1 MKKIIF
7 IIIAVV
13 AVAFIGKKISQV
25 ALPDFPDDKAD
36 LILYWGKGCPH
47 CENVKKYVRDNDL
60 DSKLKIA
67 YREVYYDNG
76 NQTKLEETAKLCP
89 EIDASQGIGVPLA
102 FDPKEKKCIL
112 GDTPTIDWLKSKTE
126 VKN

>member
-1 MKKIIF
+1 MKKIL
-7 IIIAVV
+7 IIILIVV
-13 AVAFIGKKISQV
+13 GFAFAGKKLYQI
-25 ALPDFPDDKAD
+25 ALPDYPDSQAD

-47 CENVKKYVRDNDL
+47 CENVKKYIRENSL

-76 NQTKLEETAKLCP
+76 NQTKLEETTKLCP
-89 EIDASQGIGVPLA
+89 EIDTSQGIGVPLS

-112 GDTPTIDWLKSKTE
+112 GDQPAIDWLKAKT
-126 VKN
+126 KK

>member
-7 IIIAVV
+7 IILIVIA
-13 AVAFIGKKISQV
+13 ALFIGKKISQV
-25 ALPDFPDDKAD
+25 ALPDYPDDQAD

-47 CENVKKYVRDNDL
+47 CENVKKYIRENNLDN
-60 DSKLKIA
+60 KLKIA

-76 NQTKLEETAKLCP
+76 NQTKLEETVKLCP
-89 EIDASQGIGVPLA
+89 EVDVTQGVGVPLA

-112 GDTPTIDWLKSKTE
+112 GDEPTIEWLKNKINI
-126 VKN
+126 K